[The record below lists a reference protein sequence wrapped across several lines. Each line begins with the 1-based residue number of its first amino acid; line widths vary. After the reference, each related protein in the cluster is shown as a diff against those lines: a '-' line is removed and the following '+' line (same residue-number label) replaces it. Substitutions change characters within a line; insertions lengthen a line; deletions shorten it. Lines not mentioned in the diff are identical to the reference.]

1 MAVFSTNLIIYK
13 HTDFEQT
20 FVLEDGQ
27 SNSAKDLTGFTGSC
41 KMQRTLNLGGLTAFN
56 LAFTNRTLGKVRIS
70 LTSAQTANIADC
82 KYFYE
87 LMLTDPNGV
96 VDLTGF
102 TGQSQLRKSPS
113 NPRFADIQVGI
124 KSAAD
129 GVINISI
136 ASTITKFLQGGR
148 HVYDV
153 ILTRPSGFKLV
164 AFEGNANVRSG
175 INTMVHYFGSP

>member
-1 MAVFSTNLIIYK
+1 MTVYSKNIVIKVGETFS
-13 HTDFEQT
+13 E
-20 FVLEDGQ
+20 
-27 SNSAKDLTGFTGSC
+27 DLTLLSADGS
-41 KMQRTLNLGGLTAFN
+41 
-56 LAFTNRTLGKVRIS
+56 
-70 LTSAQTANIADC
+70 
-82 KYFYE
+82 
-87 LMLTDPNGV
+87 GV

-102 TGQSQLRKSPS
+102 TGQSQLRKSPF

-129 GVINISI
+129 GVINISM

-164 AFEGNANVRSG
+164 AFEGNVNVRSG
-175 INTMVHYFGSP
+175 ISTMVHYFGSP

>member
-1 MAVFSTNLIIYK
+1 MTVYRKNITINVGETFS
-13 HTDFEQT
+13 E
-20 FVLEDGQ
+20 
-27 SNSAKDLTGFTGSC
+27 DLTLLSADGS
-41 KMQRTLNLGGLTAFN
+41 
-56 LAFTNRTLGKVRIS
+56 
-70 LTSAQTANIADC
+70 
-82 KYFYE
+82 
-87 LMLTDPNGV
+87 GV

-129 GVINISI
+129 GVANISI

-153 ILTRPSGFKLV
+153 VCSCLLYTSPSPRDRQKSRMPSS
-164 AFEGNANVRSG
+164 A
-175 INTMVHYFGSP
+175 